1 MEKFQLFHCYVYN
14 FEMKELINLLE
25 QTPILPNIAS
35 ISWYDDG
42 DYSEEGDD
50 WDGDLH
56 DKLIK
61 TFRCTFPHSELR
73 SYKLLE

>member
-1 MEKFQLFHCYVYN
+1 MEKFQLSHCCVYN

-35 ISWYDDG
+35 ISWYDYG
-42 DYSEEGDD
+42 DFFEEVEV

-56 DKLIK
+56 NKLIK
-61 TFRCTFPHSELR
+61 TFRHTFPHSELW
-73 SYKLLE
+73 SY